1 MPSHQEYTGMLQ
13 KITTYI
19 DAIQIELQEQ
29 IEGQTDSGQPVS
41 GYSCRYGSHQIEV
54 VGCPTWE
61 FFQVRYSFDLAQ
73 LLAVQQADVEP
84 SQGTVTIDRT
94 DIRSARD
101 DLAGRLSDE
110 EHAALRLELITQ
122 LSDSSNAIALDADES
137 DRVFGLT
144 ATRNIFVY
152 EDAFGLGEFHEAVQR
167 TVNLGWRGKEI
178 LIDAYGIRDE
188 LEIPESVA
196 NTLDDDVGP
205 SAFR

>member
-122 LSDSSNAIALDADES
+122 LSDSSNAIALDADEA